1 MRNVVRLLKR
11 SDTLAPCQ
19 EHLISLD
26 DYYNLVGLKD
36 LLAREESYDKAAAAL
51 VQKRAAE

>member
-11 SDTLAPCQ
+11 SNSLAPCQ
-19 EHLISLD
+19 EHLIPLD

>member
-19 EHLISLD
+19 EHLIALD

-36 LLAREESYDKAAAAL
+36 LLVREESYDKAAAAL

>member
-1 MRNVVRLLKR
+1 VRILKK
-11 SDTLAPCQ
+11 SDSLAPCQ
-19 EHLISLD
+19 DHLISLD
-26 DYYNLVGLKD
+26 DYYGLVGLKD